1 MKFES
6 EKRAHLWAKLQTLAT
21 HVKHRAVRTVYHT
34 TEKENIPCWTVVIE
48 RSARERKGRTLPMS
62 YRRGMI
68 RFLEPHRD

>member
-21 HVKHRAVRTVYHT
+21 HVKHRAVRTAYHT

-48 RSARERKGRTLPMS
+48 RSARERKKGPFYVAPPATPNAKVT
-62 YRRGMI
+62 
-68 RFLEPHRD
+68 P